1 MDKKQKEQTI
11 IPVGIAW
18 TNPFQA
24 VEHWFE
30 DWENRWLHPVAYPH
44 PGAPSV
50 FGVRTPYVDVVEK
63 DGAIHVRA
71 ELPGV
76 SKEDLS
82 ISVQGDVLKIQA
94 SLQKEEKEE
103 TGTFHRRELVHGT
116 YRRSVHLPTPVIPE
130 KATATFKHGVMELTL
145 PKKEGFEPIQI
156 PIQ

>member
-1 MDKKQKEQTI
+1 MDKKQRELTK
-11 IPVGIAW
+11 IPVGMAW
-18 TNPFQA
+18 INPFQA

-30 DWENRWLHPVAYPH
+30 DWEHRWLHPVSCLN
-44 PGAPSV
+44 PGSPSV
-50 FGVRTPYVDVVEK
+50 FGVRTPYIDVVEK
-63 DGAIHVRA
+63 DGEIHVRA

-82 ISVQGDVLKIQA
+82 ISVQGDVLRIQA
-94 SLQKEEKEE
+94 NVKREEKEE

-116 YRRSVHLPTPVIPE
+116 YQRAVHLPTPVIPE

-145 PKKEGFEPIQI
+145 PKKAGFEPTHI